1 MDTGLR
7 RRDKADATR
16 LDRAEVTEAEAKML
30 TWASPVERLVA
41 GGISRLSAERI
52 VEIEQ
57 GSAEPGRARRHTQA
71 RH

>member
-1 MDTGLR
+1 MDAGLR
-7 RRDKADATR
+7 RTNAKAARFDTAGVS
-16 LDRAEVTEAEAKML
+16 EVEVNML
-30 TWASPVERLVA
+30 AVADPVERLVA